1 MSEAARSVQLV
12 ERPALSDDARA
23 VTLPVVAA
31 PLAPLDPLDGIPTKI
46 AARAVAMAEIV
57 AAFRA
62 VKGRSCKALTLGQGF
77 LRRFNLEQV
86 QVSATRANSGRASNG
101 RRCKR
106 LGADSRSPA
115 LPAWC
120 RAMASG
126 AATRSSRAIP

>member
-57 AAFRA
+57 DAFRA
-62 VKGRSCKALTLGQGF
+62 VKGRSCRTLDKR
-77 LRRFNLEQV
+77 LIC
-86 QVSATRANSGRASNG
+86 SARITISSKSKSAQRRANCGR
-101 RRCKR
+101 
-106 LGADSRSPA
+106 
-115 LPAWC
+115 
-120 RAMASG
+120 
-126 AATRSSRAIP
+126 I